1 MTTQRTLIP
10 DFNAAN
16 PLYAG
21 AVVTAYGITAGGA
34 KDTANIVTCYAG
46 ITGADLV
53 ANPQTLDSEGK
64 WIAPPYADE
73 PVILTVSGPHVA
85 GHDTGAIRPSLDSS
99 DVDQAQLHAS
109 RTAGSA
115 AMAQESARKARQYAD
130 AVDPQQIALIA
141 QSFG

>member
-1 MTTQRTLIP
+1 MTVQRTLIS

-21 AVVTAYGITAGGA
+21 SVVTAYGITAAGV
-34 KDTANIVTCYAG
+34 KDASNIVTAYEG
-46 ITGADLV
+46 ITGANLV

-64 WIAPPYADE
+64 WITPPYVDE
-73 PVILTVSGPHVA
+73 PVILTISGPHVA
-85 GHDTGAIRPSLDSS
+85 GHDSGVIRPSLDSS
-99 DVDQAQLHAS
+99 DVDQAQMHAS
-109 RTAGSA
+109 RTAGEA
-115 AMAQESARKARQYAD
+115 AMAQQSARKAKVFAD